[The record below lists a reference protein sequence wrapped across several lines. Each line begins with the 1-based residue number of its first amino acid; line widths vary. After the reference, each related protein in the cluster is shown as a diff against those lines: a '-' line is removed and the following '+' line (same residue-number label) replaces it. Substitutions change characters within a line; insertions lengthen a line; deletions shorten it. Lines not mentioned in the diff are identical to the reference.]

1 MDRLTRLFSMVDFLT
16 YHKKSTGKELAE
28 KFKVSKRTIYRD
40 IEILS
45 TLNVPIY
52 VKSGRNGGIY
62 ILEAYTISK
71 SLVTNKE
78 QQQILAAL
86 SAFEKIGASSDL
98 LSMKLANVFSKPSLS
113 PFNIDFSGWGK
124 TEEKEKLDML
134 ASSVTHKR
142 FLHFTYTNAQKITSK
157 RDTIVISID
166 FKKNAWY
173 FKAYCLDKKEIRLFK
188 VARLKKMNIGAEYNS
203 SKYNSLWLRE
213 SHTTDMEYI
222 DVTLKVKTASLT
234 RLQEELPVKNTELLN
249 EEYSSVTIKQPQGK
263 WLINYLLSFGS
274 LLEVISPASLRLAI
288 IDEIKKMKNN
298 Y

>member
-1 MDRLTRLFSMVDFLT
+1 MDRLTRLFSIVEFLT

-28 KFKVSKRTIYRD
+28 KFQVSKRTIYRD

-45 TLNVPIY
+45 VLNVPIY

-71 SLVTNKE
+71 TLVSNE
-78 QQQILAAL
+78 DQHQILAAL
-86 SAFEKIGASSDL
+86 SAFEKVGAGSDL
-98 LSMKLANVFSKPSLS
+98 LSVKLANVFSKPSLS

-124 TEEKEKLDML
+124 NEEKEKIAML
-134 ASSVTHKR
+134 TRSVTHKKI
-142 FLHFTYTNAQKITSK
+142 LHFTYTNAQNITSS

-173 FKAYCLDKKEIRLFK
+173 FKAYCLDKKEIRFFK
-188 VARLKKMNIGAEYNS
+188 VTRAKRLNMGVKYDA
-203 SKYNSLWLRE
+203 SKYEYLWE
-213 SHTTDMEYI
+213 QQNKTTDMEYI
-222 DVTLKVKTASLT
+222 DVTLKVRTDSLT
-234 RLQEELPVKNTELLN
+234 RLLEELSVEDTKPLTG
-249 EEYSSVTIKQPQGK
+249 EYSSVIIKQPKGK

-274 LLEVISPASLRLAI
+274 SLEVTSPNSLRAAI